1 MDLKMLKENISSK
14 SLTDDFFIFLV
25 DEKDNLFLTMQY
37 VQEISKILD
46 KEIEYID
53 NLDSILNPYKD
64 LFGNTEDKSNKLKIC
79 KCKEL
84 NISNTKLNF
93 IHDLIIITNNISEDA
108 RVNYNYNIV
117 NVPKLENW
125 MIKDYA
131 LIRGKGVDQDRLEFL
146 CDACNYDIY
155 RIENELKKL
164 DGFGEGQKKF
174 IFKQMMDEG
183 SLDDLTF
190 YNMFSLSNAIQ
201 ARDLQTIDGILGS
214 SMEIDVMALISLL
227 YQGFRKMIMVWLDKN
242 PTPDSTGLKNN
253 QIWAIRNLPRNY
265 NKDQLIK
272 IFKFLSSLDSKL
284 KQGNL
289 PNNNLIDYIIVKI
302 LSF

>member
-37 VQEISKILD
+37 VQEISKILN

-93 IHDLIIITNNISEDA
+93 IHDLIIITNSISEDA

-201 ARDLQTIDGILGS
+201 ARDLQTIDSILGS

-242 PTPDSTGLKNN
+242 PTPDSTGLKSN

>member
-1 MDLKMLKENISSK
+1 MLKENISSK
-14 SLTDDFFIFLV
+14 SLTDAFFIFLV

-93 IHDLIIITNNISEDA
+93 IHDLIIITNSISEDA

-201 ARDLQTIDGILGS
+201 ARDLQTIDSILGS

-242 PTPDSTGLKNN
+242 PTPDSTGLKSN

>member
-64 LFGNTEDKSNKLKIC
+64 LFGNAEDKSNKLKVC

-84 NISNTKLNF
+84 NISNIKLNF
-93 IHDLIIITNNISEDA
+93 IHDLIVITNSISEDA
-108 RVNYNYNIV
+108 KINYNYNIV
-117 NVPKLENW
+117 NIPKLENW
-125 MIKDYA
+125 MIKDYT

-146 CDACNYDIY
+146 CDVCNYDIY

-190 YNMFSLSNAIQ
+190 YNMFSISNAIQ
-201 ARDLQTIDGILGS
+201 SRDLQTINSILGS
-214 SMEIDVMALISLL
+214 SMEIDVMALIALL

-242 PTPDSTGLKNN
+242 PTPDSTGLKSN

-272 IFKFLSSLDSKL
+272 IFKFLSSLDSEL

>member
-1 MDLKMLKENISSK
+1 MLKENISSK

-93 IHDLIIITNNISEDA
+93 IHDLIIITNSISEDA

-201 ARDLQTIDGILGS
+201 ARDLQTIDSILGS

-242 PTPDSTGLKNN
+242 PTPDSTGLKSN

>member
-201 ARDLQTIDGILGS
+201 ARDLQTIDSILGS

>member
-93 IHDLIIITNNISEDA
+93 IHDLIIITNSISEDA

-201 ARDLQTIDGILGS
+201 ARDLQTIDSILGS

-242 PTPDSTGLKNN
+242 PTPDSTGLKSN